1 MAGVTKPQSP
11 SLLRAAAL
19 QMGLHLRRCA
29 RLRIVLPALGLAVL
43 CAVAAAGLGH
53 ASPGDLN
60 VVPTF
65 FETFVTRAIALM
77 ALAMGASAVRADAD
91 HGALAAFLL
100 RPRAAVALPL
110 GRLVATA
117 ALVGVFALGTTAAVF
132 GSAAAFGVTVDAAR
146 LPFVGLAAV
155 LAAASYTAV
164 FVFLG
169 AVSRHATAL
178 GLSWLV
184 VVDMGLGNL
193 SDRIGLL
200 APHNSLVLVAGF
212 DPDLALSGSAGLGF
226 WFALAQIAIL
236 SLGAAI
242 GLVWRFRGDLPE

>member
-1 MAGVTKPQSP
+1 MAAATAPRSP
-11 SLLRAAAL
+11 SLVRAAAL
-19 QMGLHLRRCA
+19 QLGLHLRRCA
-29 RLRIVLPALGLAVL
+29 RPRIVYPALALAVL

-53 ASPGDLN
+53 SAPGDVN
-60 VVPTF
+60 VVPAF
-65 FETFVTRAIALM
+65 FEAFVTRAIALV

-110 GRLVATA
+110 GRLLATA
-117 ALVGVFALGTTAAVF
+117 MLVSGFALLTTAAVYS
-132 GSAAAFGVTVDAAR
+132 SAAAFGVAVDAAR
-146 LPFVGLAAV
+146 LPFVGLAAL
-155 LAAASYTAV
+155 LAAGSYSAV
-164 FVFLG
+164 FVLLG

-212 DPDLALSGSAGLGF
+212 DPDLSLSGSAGVGF
-226 WFALAQIAIL
+226 WFALAQIAVL
-236 SLGAAI
+236 SLGAAG
-242 GLVWRFRGDLPE
+242 GLVWRFRGDLLD